1 MVSVEVVKTTE
12 RFPFLSAEISWANLP
27 GQTP

>member
-12 RFPFLSAEISWANLP
+12 RFPFLSAEISRANL

>member
-12 RFPFLSAEISWANLP
+12 RFPFLSAEISRANLL